1 MVSAARLAKGMTSMF
16 YERVRVGSLA

>member
-1 MVSAARLAKGMTSMF
+1 MVSAARLAKGMTSML